1 MALSQA
7 AKDHRTDLAE
17 LIRLARRDLSFMLS
31 QTRGADAIQE
41 ELRDVL
47 PELVRMY
54 GSAAATLAADWY
66 DDLREKAEV
75 AGRFRAITAD
85 LPDIGRT
92 DALAGWAVGPLYGAD
107 PRPDVAFSNLLGGFQ
122 RIVYNADRETVM
134 TSSIQDRRARGWMRE
149 GEGKCEF
156 CQMLI
161 GRGAVYTEATADF
174 ESHDRCGCI
183 GVPAF

>member
-7 AKDHRTDLAE
+7 AKDHRRDLAE
-17 LIRLARRDLSFMLS
+17 LVRLARRDLSFMLS
-31 QTRGADAIQE
+31 QTRGADDIRE

-47 PELVRMY
+47 PELVRLY

-66 DDLREKAEV
+66 DDLREQAGV
-75 AGRFRAITAD
+75 RGRFQAITAE
-85 LPDIGRT
+85 LPDAGRT

-107 PRPDVAFSNLLGGFQ
+107 PRPDIAFSNLVGGFQ
-122 RIVYNADRETVM
+122 RIVYNADRDTV
-134 TSSIQDRRARGWMRE
+134 TYSSVQDRRARGWQRE

-161 GRGAVYTEATADF
+161 GRGAVYTEASVDF
-174 ESHDRCGCI
+174 ETHDRCGCI